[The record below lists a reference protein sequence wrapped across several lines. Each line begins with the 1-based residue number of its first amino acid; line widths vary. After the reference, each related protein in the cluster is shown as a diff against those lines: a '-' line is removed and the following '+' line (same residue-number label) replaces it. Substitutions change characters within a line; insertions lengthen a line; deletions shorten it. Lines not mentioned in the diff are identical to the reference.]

1 MFKQKQQNKQLS
13 LRFRRWSRAR
23 YAVFV
28 SLTQNVT
35 IGVLSVSVSDKSTQK
50 QASHKQL
57 LLNDS
62 TNNNNENT
70 DSEVEPVEFN
80 LQNEAV
86 IVSIANSC
94 DKAAAAS
101 RQLISLFYK
110 PNGWSRIILFQPFL
124 FYIHL

>member
-50 QASHKQL
+50 RASQKQL
-57 LLNDS
+57 LLNNS
-62 TNNNNENT
+62 KNNNENA

-86 IVSIANSC
+86 IASIANLC
-94 DKAAAAS
+94 DKAAAAR

-124 FYIHL
+124 FSHSL

>member
-50 QASHKQL
+50 RASRKQL
-57 LLNDS
+57 LLNNS
-62 TNNNNENT
+62 KNNNENA

-80 LQNEAV
+80 IQNEAV

-94 DKAAAAS
+94 DKAAAAG

-124 FYIHL
+124 FSHSL

>member
-50 QASHKQL
+50 RASRKQL
-57 LLNDS
+57 LLNNS
-62 TNNNNENT
+62 KNNNENA
-70 DSEVEPVEFN
+70 DSEVEPVEIN

-86 IVSIANSC
+86 IASIANSC

-124 FYIHL
+124 FSHSL